1 MVLRRLWAGAVG
13 GAVGAVLVWGEVE
26 HWWASR
32 AVLGERRSGVPE
44 SEVLVVLG
52 FANRSEDRANAL
64 NRWRVRAALRSLD
77 DRVRDNRLVF
87 SGTTRPGGSVS
98 EAELMARYARE
109 RGVSSD
115 RIQLEDRSR
124 TTWENIQYSIPF
136 MEDADSI
143 KIVSNPLHA
152 LRGRLYLRRQRP
164 DLARRVRRAADYR
177 FGEKSWIKP
186 FFAVYGL
193 LDLARTRKDMRMRDA

>member
-1 MVLRRLWAGAVG
+1 
-13 GAVGAVLVWGEVE
+13 LVWGEVE

-32 AVLGERRSGVPE
+32 AALGERRSVPPE
-44 SEVLVVLG
+44 SEVLIVLG
-52 FANRSEDRANAL
+52 FANRGEDRANAL
-64 NRWRVRAALRSLD
+64 NRWRVRAALRSMD
-77 DRVRDNRLVF
+77 PAVPDSRLVF

-98 EAELMARYARE
+98 EAELMARYALRE
-109 RGVSSD
+109 CGASRE
-115 RIQLEDRSR
+115 RIQLEGLSH

-136 MEDADSI
+136 MEDAESI

-164 DLARRVRRAADYR
+164 DLARRLRRASDYR
-177 FGEKSWIKP
+177 FGEKCWIKP

-193 LDLARTRKDMRMRDA
+193 LDLARMRKDTRMRAAQFGA

>member
-1 MVLRRLWAGAVG
+1 MRRGVLIGAVG
-13 GAVGAVLVWGEVE
+13 GVVVAVLVWGEAE

-32 AVLGERRSGVPE
+32 AVLGQARSGVPE

-52 FANRSEDRANAL
+52 FANRSADRANAL
-64 NRWRVRAALRSLD
+64 NRWRVRAALRSVD
-77 DRVRDNRLVF
+77 DEVSDSRMVF

-98 EAELMARYARE
+98 EAELMARYAIRE
-109 RGVSSD
+109 RGMSSA

-136 MEDADSI
+136 MEDAASI

-164 DLARRVRRAADYR
+164 DLACRVRRGCDYR
-177 FGEKSWIKP
+177 FGEKSWAKP

-193 LDLARTRKDMRMRDA
+193 LDLARTRKDTRMRDG

>member
-1 MVLRRLWAGAVG
+1 MRRAVSVGAAGGV
-13 GAVGAVLVWGEVE
+13 VVAVLVWGEIE

-32 AVLGERRSGVPE
+32 AVLGEPRSGVPA

-52 FANRSEDRANAL
+52 FANRSANRANAL
-64 NRWRVRAALRSLD
+64 NRWRVRAALRSVD
-77 DRVRDNRLVF
+77 DKVPDSRLVF

-98 EAELMARYARE
+98 EAELMARYAVRE
-109 RGVSSD
+109 RGVSRA

-136 MEDADSI
+136 MDDAESI

-164 DLARRVRRAADYR
+164 DLARRIRRASDYR
-177 FGEKSWIKP
+177 FGEKSWAKP
-186 FFAVYGL
+186 FFALYGL
-193 LDLARTRKDMRMRDA
+193 LDLARTRKDTRMRDE